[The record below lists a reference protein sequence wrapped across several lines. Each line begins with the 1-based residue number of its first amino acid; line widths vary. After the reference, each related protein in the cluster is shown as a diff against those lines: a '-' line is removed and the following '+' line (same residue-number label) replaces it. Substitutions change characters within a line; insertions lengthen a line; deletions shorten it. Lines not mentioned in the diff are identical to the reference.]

1 MFQILLLL
9 KIFAF
14 GSQIGQK
21 SCRSDNQTAILP
33 NMAHSSLRGRN
44 DHFKGRND
52 QRKYVNYTL
61 HLHIQPVN
69 GTKIGIYGLL
79 FVRVHTISHSHS

>member
-1 MFQILLLL
+1 MFQISLLL

-14 GSQIGQK
+14 WAQIEQK
-21 SCRSDNQTAILP
+21 SCRSDILTAILP
-33 NMAHSSLRGRN
+33 NMGHSSLRGRN

-79 FVRVHTISHSHS
+79 FV